1 MVEEEEERGGEEEE
15 RGGAYYGIFSNV
27 SNLQVHCIHL
37 DLVIVTHLGN
47 IQLQYHLL
55 LIKAF
60 TDLRQLIYKL
70 IIDLLRLSICEE
82 K

>member
-1 MVEEEEERGGEEEE
+1 
-15 RGGAYYGIFSNV
+15 
-27 SNLQVHCIHL
+27 VHCIHL